1 MLWSNNTL
9 PVTSVREARDLSA
22 MKTRVSSFWLIEPCR
37 FWILDKAFTIQVGVN
52 EVWWLAVAIAFSL
65 V

>member
-1 MLWSNNTL
+1 
-9 PVTSVREARDLSA
+9 

-52 EVWWLAVAIAFSL
+52 EEWWLAVAIAFSL